1 MTFGN
6 LRFHLGRA
14 CGMMDGSPPGIA
26 MRRYCVFVAFLLIAS
41 PALALDAGDRTL
53 EQGRVGAIVKGA
65 TQPADLARIYGA
77 GNVVS
82 GQIHLAEGENR
93 PGAHIYR
100 GTDNALQVLFT
111 ADGKSIELI
120 RIEGKAWKTKE
131 GIRIGTTLAE
141 LERINGGPFK
151 FLGFGWDNGGF
162 VLAGGKLPKG
172 VSIALAPTRNR
183 ETRQARQL
191 DGDTEF
197 SSRHPALKNMGV
209 AVSAMWVSFIQD

>member
-1 MTFGN
+1 
-6 LRFHLGRA
+6 
-14 CGMMDGSPPGIA
+14 
-26 MRRYCVFVAFLLIAS
+26 MRRLRLAFAALFLLAS

-77 GNVVS
+77 GNVS
-82 GQIHLAEGENR
+82 AGQIHLAEGENR
-93 PGAHIYR
+93 PGTYIYR
-100 GTDNALQVLFT
+100 GTANELQVLFT
-111 ADGKSIELI
+111 ADGKRIELI

-131 GIRIGTTLAE
+131 GVRLGTTLAE

-151 FLGFGWDNGGF
+151 FLGFSWDNGGF

-172 VSIALAPTRNR
+172 VSMALGPTRNR
-183 ETRQARQL
+183 ETKQSRQL
-191 DGDTEF
+191 DGDKEF

-209 AVSAMWVSFIQD
+209 VVSAMWVRFEGE

>member
-1 MTFGN
+1 
-6 LRFHLGRA
+6 
-14 CGMMDGSPPGIA
+14 
-26 MRRYCVFVAFLLIAS
+26 MRRHSLALAALFLLAS

-77 GNVVS
+77 GNVVA

-111 ADGKSIELI
+111 ADGKGIELI
-120 RIEGKAWKTKE
+120 RIAGKAWKTKE

-151 FLGFGWDNGGF
+151 FLGFRWDNGGF

-172 VSIALAPTRNR
+172 VSLALSPTRNR
-183 ETRQARQL
+183 ETRQARQV
-191 DGDTEF
+191 DGDMEF

-209 AVSAMWVSFIQD
+209 VVSAMWVSFGAE